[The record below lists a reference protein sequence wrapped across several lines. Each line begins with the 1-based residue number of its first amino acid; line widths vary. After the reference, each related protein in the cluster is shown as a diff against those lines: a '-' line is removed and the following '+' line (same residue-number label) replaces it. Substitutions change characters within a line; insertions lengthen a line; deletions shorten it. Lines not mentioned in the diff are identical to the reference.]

1 MSTQKSTLSAA
12 PTQSPTPSPPT
23 ANSHPPASPAAL
35 GGHQPAT
42 SLAVEG
48 ILERVRRGK
57 GAASLEERVL
67 ANVCELRRAVA
78 SGEWLAQL
86 TPDCHDA
93 LAAAR
98 FALNEVGAM
107 SIAVYFSETMAT
119 LEFTRS
125 PQRLEALLLKLKRDL
140 NAAGPVL
147 DALIARYAQRLL
159 DAGIPSAPDGSET
172 PNE

>member
-1 MSTQKSTLSAA
+1 M
-12 PTQSPTPSPPT
+12 
-23 ANSHPPASPAAL
+23 
-35 GGHQPAT
+35 
-42 SLAVEG
+42 
-48 ILERVRRGK
+48 
-57 GAASLEERVL
+57 L

-78 SGEWLAQL
+78 SGEWLVRL

-107 SIAVYFSETMAT
+107 SIAAYFSETMAA
-119 LEFTRS
+119 LQFTRS

-140 NAAGPVL
+140 NAAEPML
-147 DALIARYAQRLL
+147 DAFIAQYAQRLL
-159 DAGIPSAPDGSET
+159 DAGIGSAPAGSET

>member
-1 MSTQKSTLSAA
+1 MSTEKSTLQAA
-12 PTQSPTPSPPT
+12 PTQSLTPSPQT
-23 ANSHPPASPAAL
+23 ANPPPPGSQAAS
-35 GGHQPAT
+35 GGQPAT
-42 SLAVEG
+42 SPALEE

-57 GAASLEERVL
+57 GAATLEERVL

-78 SGEWLAQL
+78 SGEWLARL

-107 SIAVYFSETMAT
+107 SIAAYFSETMAA
-119 LEFTRS
+119 LQFTRS

-140 NAAGPVL
+140 NATGPTL
-147 DALIARYAQRLL
+147 DALIAQYAQRLL
-159 DAGIPSAPDGSET
+159 DAGIGSAPAGSET